1 MLVAVSDTPV
11 TTRTV
16 KASPRCHCSRPRLVV
31 VPHGTSEQPYCLTD
45 GPVSPYIQQVFSIMP
60 PLVCP
65 TMSNAVAPNSG
76 CSTDTSLSSRMHF
89 PKTMKY
95 SEIYW
100 KDSAGS

>member
-1 MLVAVSDTPV
+1 MLRAVSDTPV

-16 KASPRCHCSRPRLVV
+16 KTSLCCHCSHPHLIV
-31 VPHGTSEQPYCLTD
+31 VPRGMSEQPYCLTD
-45 GPVSPYIQQVFSIMP
+45 GPVSPYTQQVFSIMS

-65 TMSNAVAPNSG
+65 TMSNAVDPNPG
-76 CSTDTSLSSRMHF
+76 RSTDTSLSTRMHF

-95 SEIYW
+95 SKIYW